1 MTRRIA
7 LLSCCLLQLT
17 ACGTTPAPVD
27 ELPATRPAP
36 PVHKAAPVLLPLP
49 PGYHQVKRGDTLYSI
64 AFQYGYSYEQIAG
77 WNAIAAPFV
86 IHLGQRLRVMPPGTT
101 TPSTIRVLPAEAA
114 PSPESAMTTTQST
127 ATAPASVMAPAS
139 RAATPPPEKFP
150 SGPLRWSW
158 PSQGRL
164 LHGFDPDRPGGKGI
178 GIGGRL
184 GQDVTAAANG
194 WVVYSGSGLMGY
206 GQLVIVK
213 HDKSL
218 LSAYGHNGRLLVKEG
233 DAVRVG
239 QVIAAMGE
247 SGTSGPMLH
256 FEIRRDG
263 KPVNPLEYLPR
274 R

>member
-1 MTRRIA
+1 MTRRIV
-7 LLSCCLLQLT
+7 LLSCCVLQLT
-17 ACGTTPAPVD
+17 ACGTTPAPV
-27 ELPATRPAP
+27 EEQPATSHTAK
-36 PVHKAAPVLLPLP
+36 VTPLP

-64 AFQYGYSYEQIAG
+64 AFQYGYSYEQVAT

-86 IHLGQRLRVMPPGTT
+86 IHVGQRLRVMPPGTT

-114 PSPESAMTTTQST
+114 PAPTPAT
-127 ATAPASVMAPAS
+127 AVEPFEPASGQVVAPASNL
-139 RAATPPPEKFP
+139 ATPPPEKLP
-150 SGPLRWSW
+150 SGPLRWNW
-158 PSQGRL
+158 PCQGKL
-164 LHGFDPDRPGGKGI
+164 LHGFDPEQPGGKGI
-178 GIGGRL
+178 DIGGRL

-233 DAVRVG
+233 DAVRAG
-239 QVIAAMGE
+239 EVIAAMGE
-247 SGTSGPMLH
+247 NGANGPMLH

>member
-1 MTRRIA
+1 MIRRIV
-7 LLSCCLLQLT
+7 LLSCCMLQLI
-17 ACGTTPAPVD
+17 ACGTTSAPV
-27 ELPATRPAP
+27 EEQPATSRT
-36 PVHKAAPVLLPLP
+36 VKVTPLP

-64 AFQYGYSYEQIAG
+64 AFQYGYSYQQVAA

-86 IHLGQRLRVMPPGTT
+86 IHVGQRLRVMPPGST

-114 PSPESAMTTTQST
+114 PPSAQGKTAAESSGSQS
-127 ATAPASVMAPAS
+127 ASVAAS
-139 RAATPPPEKFP
+139 SVSAATPSPEKLP

-158 PSQGRL
+158 PCQGKL
-164 LHGFDPDRPGGKGI
+164 LHGFDPEQPGGKGI
-178 GIGGRL
+178 DIGGRL

-218 LSAYGHNGRLLVKEG
+218 LSAYGHNERLLVKEG
-233 DAVRVG
+233 DAVRAG
-239 QVIAAMGE
+239 EVIAAMGE
-247 SGTSGPMLH
+247 NGANGPMLH